1 MAARGERA
9 NSILFV
15 MFTVILI
22 SCVTESYA
30 AGFHSMMVY
39 FLYYGGLAAFGIGE
53 RKFVGVGQLVE
64 HNA

>member
-1 MAARGERA
+1 
-9 NSILFV
+9 

-22 SCVTESYA
+22 SCFTESYA